1 MAARSCR
8 RTERR
13 NGTIPGP
20 SVILAP
26 NAEATESTAPIK
38 GEDIKIPT
46 IIDIKPVTG

>member
-1 MAARSCR
+1 M
-8 RTERR
+8 
-13 NGTIPGP
+13 
-20 SVILAP
+20 ILAP